1 MQINGASQNLK
12 GKGRYMFNGEMELHK
27 LALSDDQ
34 KRKLLRG
41 HAVQVRHENINIGGS
56 IVLDKKQSTK
66 IHKAL
71 RTGSGVRI
79 QLHNEDLVR
88 NNVMHGTGFKQ
99 FLSKARSKLIGIDHQ
114 LSKNSAYR
122 AVKSV
127 GKTVAK
133 KYAND
138 AIDVAKQIA
147 KDYVADQMGDS
158 MMGDIVK
165 SGVNQYIDQ
174 QGNQVKQ
181 SVNGKISGLGIGR
194 TERALI
200 RGFNTVGKV
209 AKTAV
214 KSKIGKSALKGVAK
228 VAIPAV
234 LGAIT
239 AETGM
244 PAIALAPT
252 LTNVA
257 NKQIDGLGFK
267 RPVTRKK
274 ARVSGRRRSQVIGI
288 GGALVNAGY

>member
-1 MQINGASQNLK
+1 
-12 GKGRYMFNGEMELHK
+12 MELHK

-34 KRKLLRG
+34 KRKLIRG
-41 HAVQVRHENINIGGS
+41 HAVQVRHANIGIGGS
-56 IVLDKKQSTK
+56 IMLDKKQSTK
-66 IHKAL
+66 IHKAM

-99 FLSKARSKLIGIDHQ
+99 FLSKARSKLIGFDQ
-114 LSKNSAYR
+114 KMSKNSAYR
-122 AVKSV
+122 AVKNV

-147 KDYVADQMGDS
+147 KDYVADQVGDS

-165 SGVNQYIDQ
+165 SGANQYIDQ
-174 QGNQVKQ
+174 QGNQAKQ
-181 SVNGKISGLGIGR
+181 SVNGKINGLGIGK

-214 KSKIGKSALKGVAK
+214 KSKVGKSVLKGVAK

-234 LGAIT
+234 LAGIT
-239 AETGM
+239 AETGI

-267 RPVTRKK
+267 KPVTRK
-274 ARVSGRRRSQVIGI
+274 ATRSYGRKKSQVIGY
-288 GGALVNAGY
+288 GGALVPSGY